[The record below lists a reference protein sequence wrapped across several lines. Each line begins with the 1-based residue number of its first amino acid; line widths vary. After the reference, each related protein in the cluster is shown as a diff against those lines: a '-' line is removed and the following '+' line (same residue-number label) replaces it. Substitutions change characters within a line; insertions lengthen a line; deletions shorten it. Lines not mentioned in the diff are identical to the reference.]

1 MSHCALPAISSKK
14 KSTSIMRIR
23 YSNALLWRGLEDS
36 PKLQNFDVVD
46 GIVAAADKK
55 TDAELTVDLNSAF
68 VMPAF
73 RDGHCHPLFA
83 GREHTGPDVT
93 NAASLIEIQSII
105 AGYAE
110 QHPEVIWID
119 GAAYDRSIDAKFHRS
134 ELDAVVSD
142 RPVVLHGA
150 DHHTLWVNTKAL
162 ELAGLLESIP
172 TVSAGSVDVD
182 SAGSPT
188 GVLRE
193 WEAMQLVMS
202 RIPALTMEQELDSL
216 EWAHDRLLKD
226 GVVEVQD
233 AWIDPGM
240 TEVYLESARRNRLK
254 VTTNLAFRADPASWL
269 NDFEYFDRMR
279 DEVNALAHPALSANA
294 IKFFVDGVLGSS
306 TASVVESYVDG
317 PAAYTHGEQVWAY
330 QELLEAATSATA
342 RGYQLHMHAIGD
354 AAVRT
359 ALDVVEAV
367 KPAIPAV
374 IAHSE
379 LVADADL
386 PRFAE
391 LNVTANLQPL
401 WAREDG
407 QLLTCVP
414 QVGRQRLDKMYR
426 MRDLLTAGT
435 RLAFGSDWP
444 VSSPDALL
452 GVATAVNRSLPGGP
466 SWTKHQA
473 VTVAEALISYTSAV
487 VEQLAHTQRKGTLN
501 EGQPAEFVVLSGN
514 PFTLPERELFEL
526 KVVSVSTRKIPLTKF
541 VS

>member
-1 MSHCALPAISSKK
+1 
-14 KSTSIMRIR
+14 MRIR
-23 YSNALLWRGLEDS
+23 YSNALLWRGLDDS
-36 PKLQNFDVVD
+36 PTLQNFDVVD
-46 GIVAAADKK
+46 GIVAAADES
-55 TDAELTVDLNSAF
+55 TDPDLSVDLNSAF

-93 NAASLIEIQSII
+93 EATSLVEIQAIL

-110 QHPEVIWID
+110 QHPEVTWID
-119 GAAYDRSIDAKFHRS
+119 GAAYDRSVDAKFHRS

-162 ELAGLLESIP
+162 EVAGLLESFP
-172 TVSAGSVDVD
+172 PVSVGSVDVD
-182 SAGSPT
+182 SSGSPT
-188 GVLRE
+188 GLLRE

-202 RIPALTMEQELDSL
+202 RIPALTMEQELDCL

-254 VTTNLAFRADPASWL
+254 VKTNLAFRADPASWL
-269 NDFEYFDRMR
+269 NDFKYFDQMR
-279 DEVNALAHPALSANA
+279 DEVNALAHYALSANA

-306 TASVVESYVDG
+306 TASVVEPYVDG
-317 PAAYTHGEQVWAY
+317 PAAHTHGEQVWAY
-330 QELLEAATSATA
+330 QELREAAKLATL

-414 QVGRQRLDKMYR
+414 QVGRQRLDTMYR

-466 SWTKHQA
+466 SWTKRQA

-487 VEQLAHTQRKGTLN
+487 VGQLAHPQRNGTLN
-501 EGQPAEFVVLSGN
+501 DGQPAEFIVLSSN
-514 PFTLPERELFEL
+514 PFELAEPVLFEL
-526 KVVSVSTRKIPLTKF
+526 RVTATSTHADPLTQMH
-541 VS
+541 

>member
-1 MSHCALPAISSKK
+1 
-14 KSTSIMRIR
+14 MRIR
-23 YSNALLWRGLEDS
+23 YSNALLWRGLDGS
-36 PKLQNFDVVD
+36 PELQNFDVVD
-46 GIVAAADKK
+46 GIMAAADESKE
-55 TDAELTVDLNSAF
+55 AELAVDLNSAF

-93 NAASLIEIQSII
+93 DAASLREIQTIL

-110 QHPEVIWID
+110 QHPEVTWLD

-162 ELAGLLESIP
+162 ELAGLLDSLP
-172 TVSAGSVDVD
+172 SVSAGSVDVD
-182 SAGSPT
+182 SSGSPT

-202 RIPALTMEQELDSL
+202 RIPPLTMEQELDCL
-216 EWAHDRLLKD
+216 EWAHDRLLKY

-240 TEVYLESARRNRLK
+240 TEVYLESARKNRLK

-279 DEVNALAHPALSANA
+279 VEVNALAHPALSANA

-306 TASVVESYVDG
+306 TASVVEPYVDG
-317 PAAYTHGEQVWAY
+317 PAVHTHGEQVWAY
-330 QELLEAATSATA
+330 EELLEAAKLASA

-359 ALDVVEAV
+359 ALNVVEAV
-367 KPAIPAV
+367 KPVIPAV

-379 LVADADL
+379 LVSDADL

-414 QVGRQRLDKMYR
+414 QVGRQRLDTMYR

-444 VSSPDALL
+444 VSSPDSLL
-452 GVATAVNRSLPGGP
+452 GVATAVNRSLPGGS

-487 VEQLAHTQRKGTLN
+487 LSQIAHPQRTGTLN
-501 EGQPAEFVVLSGN
+501 DGQPAEFVVLSSN
-514 PFTLPERELFEL
+514 PFELAESELFEL
-526 KVVSVSTRKIPLTKF
+526 RVTDTSTPANPLTQMH
-541 VS
+541 